1 MSKAKQFSQPGLP
14 LTPPVFYILLSL
26 SLKERH
32 GYEILKQVEEHSGS
46 AVRLGPGTLY
56 STLKRLLQ
64 EGLIAEITA
73 RPDAAHDDERRRY
86 YRLTERGGQVLTT
99 ELARLEQALTLARQG
114 SVFSRERAAFVPA
127 KAYEHE

>member
-14 LTPPVFYILLSL
+14 LTTPVFYILLSL

-32 GYEILKQVEEHSGS
+32 GYEILKHVQESSGA

-56 STLKRLLQ
+56 TTLKRLLG
-64 EGLIAEITA
+64 EGLIAETTD

-86 YRLTERGGQVLTT
+86 YRLTDRGGQVLAT
-99 ELARLEQALTLARQG
+99 ELQRLEHALALARQG
-114 SVFSRERAAFVPA
+114 SLFSGTRVVLAPS

>member
-14 LTPPVFYILLSL
+14 LTTPVFYILLSL

-32 GYEILKQVEEHSGS
+32 GYE
-46 AVRLGPGTLY
+46 LY
-56 STLKRLLQ
+56 TTLKRLLG
-64 EGLIAEITA
+64 EGLIAETTD

-86 YRLTERGGQVLTT
+86 YRLTDRGGQVLAT
-99 ELARLEQALTLARQG
+99 ELQRLEHALALARQG
-114 SVFSRERAAFVPA
+114 SLFSGTRVVLAPS

>member
-32 GYEILKQVEEHSGS
+32 GYEILKQVEEHSGG